1 MSSVSGALPFPFSL
15 IWFLGLTA
23 ARSLYRYLEGLQWSI
38 EALFQ
43 VPSVEEWVNSS
54 NTLAISSGCL
64 LVVIRRCRSHPLQAC
79 FHCRINPWASL
90 DSCRPDVSSDF
101 SAAFLSSL
109 PCPSWP
115 TSSPSFQGL
124 SIFFPSRFSL
134 SFNLVQFIPLLR
146 LFFFFCSC
154 PVFYAV
160 FILLCYFFWI
170 PGSHLRFLSLSGG
183 NPGPLRRDSTN
194 FQPAASI
201 FVNFCLKN
209 YMSSVSGRLQPPSPF
224 PQVVRLCCKVS
235 EILAT
240 GLAISRPFWASEAP
254 TDLKITRVVLPKQWL
269 RCKGLSALSSSS
281 LNRKR

>member
-23 ARSLYRYLEGLQWSI
+23 ARTLYRYLEGLQWSI

-90 DSCRPDVSSDF
+90 YSCRPDVSSDF

-115 TSSPSFQGL
+115 SSSPPFQGL

-170 PGSHLRFLSLSGG
+170 PGSPLRFLSLSGG
-183 NPGPLRRDSTN
+183 NPWEGILPIFN
-194 FQPAASI
+194 QQPQFLSI
-201 FVNFCLKN
+201 FAWKITWVPYLGGCSHL
-209 YMSSVSGRLQPPSPF
+209 PPSPRLYACAVKWAKSS
-224 PQVVRLCCKVS
+224 PQDWLFLDRSELLKLRL
-235 EILAT
+235 I
-240 GLAISRPFWASEAP
+240 
-254 TDLKITRVVLPKQWL
+254 
-269 RCKGLSALSSSS
+269 
-281 LNRKR
+281 

>member
-115 TSSPSFQGL
+115 TSSPPFQGL

-134 SFNLVQFIPLLR
+134 SFNLVQFIPLLH
-146 LFFFFCSC
+146 LFFFSVVVPCFTLYSFFFATSFESLDLLSGFSHC
-154 PVFYAV
+154 PVETPEKGFYQ
-160 FILLCYFFWI
+160 F
-170 PGSHLRFLSLSGG
+170 
-183 NPGPLRRDSTN
+183 ST
-194 FQPAASI
+194 
-201 FVNFCLKN
+201 
-209 YMSSVSGRLQPPSPF
+209 
-224 PQVVRLCCKVS
+224 
-235 EILAT
+235 
-240 GLAISRPFWASEAP
+240 
-254 TDLKITRVVLPKQWL
+254 
-269 RCKGLSALSSSS
+269 SS
-281 LNRKR
+281 LNFCQFLPEKLHEFRIWEAAATFPLPPGCTLVL